1 MKIETSDIKNIIA
14 NNEVNILFYRA
25 SIIYYGI
32 AYKEINYQFPVRLD
46 DIGDAT
52 LMNKDKAILFMRYIR
67 KAIESNEF
75 VKV

>member
-25 SIIYYGI
+25 GVIHYGI
-32 AYKEINYQFPVRLD
+32 TYKETNYQFPVRLD

-52 LMNKDKAILFMRYIR
+52 LTNKDKAILFMRYIR

>member
-1 MKIETSDIKNIIA
+1 MEIKDIANIVK

-25 SIIYYGI
+25 GVIYYGI
-32 AYKEINYQFPVRLD
+32 EYLGIKYQFPVRLD

-52 LMNKDKAILFMRYIR
+52 LLNKDKAILLMRYIR

-75 VKV
+75 VKA